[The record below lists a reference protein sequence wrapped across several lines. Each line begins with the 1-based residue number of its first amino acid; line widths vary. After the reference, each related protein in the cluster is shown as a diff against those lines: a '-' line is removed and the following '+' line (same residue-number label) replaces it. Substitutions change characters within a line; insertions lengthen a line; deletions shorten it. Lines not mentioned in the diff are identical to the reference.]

1 MVTWIWDNILLGP
14 MINSLVVLGRVFF
27 DNVGIAIILFTVAVR
42 AATLP
47 LTMRQLHSTRALT
60 TLQPRMQEIQK
71 KYKDPKRRS
80 QETMKLYKEAGVNP
94 LGCLWPML
102 IQFPIWIGLY
112 QALRQLLGDT
122 PESLVGLAHSLYPW
136 SYIRNAVPLEEHF
149 LWMNLG
155 QPDPVMPLLV
165 GVSTYVQQKLM
176 TTPAADPK
184 QQSMNQMMMW
194 MMPLMFAWFTLTVPS
209 GLAVYWVTTNI
220 IGLFQAYFVYGRRNF
235 NWRQLLLPVPSAPAT
250 ASKPAPSKA
259 DRPAPASVS
268 APATVADG
276 DERDEKRIGH
286 VRSRRK
292 RKKRRGGRS

>member
-1 MVTWIWDNILLGP
+1 MITWIWDNILLGP
-14 MINSLVVLGRVFF
+14 MINSLVVLGRLFF
-27 DNVGIAIILFTVAVR
+27 DNVGVAIILFTVAVR
-42 AATLP
+42 VATLP

-94 LGCLWPML
+94 LGCVWPML

-122 PESLVGLAHSLYPW
+122 PESLVGLAGRLYPW
-136 SYIRNAVPLEEHF
+136 SYIQAAVPLEEHF
-149 LWMNLG
+149 LWMDLG
-155 QPDPVMPLLV
+155 QPNPVMPLLV

-184 QQSMNQMMMW
+184 QQSMNQMMTW

-209 GLAVYWVTTNI
+209 GLAIYWFTTNI
-220 IGLFQAYFVYGRRNF
+220 IGIFQAYFVYGRRNF
-235 NWRQLLLPVPSAPAT
+235 NWRQLLLPLPSTPAT
-250 ASKPAPSKA
+250 ASNPPERRLTPTPGS
-259 DRPAPASVS
+259 APASV
-268 APATVADG
+268 ADA
-276 DERDEKRIGH
+276 DERDEKRMTH